1 MARSASLP
9 RRALRGA
16 LAALLAVGMLPTAA
30 LAVPGENLA
39 EPSDEIAPANEASNL
54 KAVEG
59 QALVLYRADTSVS
72 SRSFQKADADTLRA
86 NGFSVAQEWDLSTV
100 DTAVNQGIV
109 PRAAEEV
116 AEMRCLRER
125 ICA

>member
-1 MARSASLP
+1 MSRSASLP

-30 LAVPGENLA
+30 FAVPGENLA

-59 QALVLYRADTSVS
+59 QALALYRADTSAS
-72 SRSFQKADADTLRA
+72 SRSFQKAD
-86 NGFSVAQEWDLSTV
+86 V
-100 DTAVNQGIV
+100 DTF
-109 PRAAEEV
+109 RALRKKMPK
-116 AEMRCLRER
+116 MRCLRER

>member
-1 MARSASLP
+1 MAQSASLP

-30 LAVPGENLA
+30 FAVPGENLA

-59 QALVLYRADTSVS
+59 QALALYRADTSAS
-72 SRSFQKADADTLRA
+72 SRSFQKADADTFRALRKK
-86 NGFSVAQEWDLSTV
+86 L
-100 DTAVNQGIV
+100 
-109 PRAAEEV
+109 PK
-116 AEMRCLRER
+116 MRCLRER